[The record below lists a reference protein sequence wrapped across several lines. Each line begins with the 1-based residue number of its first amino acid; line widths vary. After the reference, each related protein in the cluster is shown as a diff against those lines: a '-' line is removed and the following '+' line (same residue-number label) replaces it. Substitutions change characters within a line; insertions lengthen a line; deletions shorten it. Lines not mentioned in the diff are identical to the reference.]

1 MHQDMQGG
9 YAGMVQPVA
18 HGGRLHTLTKEPY
31 GYNTTQISLL
41 PVSPLHFPILSF
53 LASYLFLLPV
63 ITPSCLSVPHKTPNN
78 PDM

>member
-41 PVSPLHFPILSF
+41 PVSPLPHSFFSCFLSLSPSLHHTFLSF
-53 LASYLFLLPV
+53 GP
-63 ITPSCLSVPHKTPNN
+63 P
-78 PDM
+78 